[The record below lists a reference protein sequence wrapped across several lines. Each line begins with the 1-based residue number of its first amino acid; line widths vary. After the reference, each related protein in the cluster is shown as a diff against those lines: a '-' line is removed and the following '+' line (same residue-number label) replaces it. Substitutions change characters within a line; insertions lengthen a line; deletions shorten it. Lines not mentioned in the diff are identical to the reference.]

1 MLKQLSIYIHYPFCK
16 AKCPYCDFNS
26 HVQSEINHQ
35 EFLKAYCQELD
46 YFFKKIGQRKIT
58 SIFFGGGTPSL
69 MPSFLVEGILEKIA
83 KLGIIANDCE
93 ISLEANPTSVESEK
107 FKQFKKLGINRL
119 SLGIQAFNA
128 EDLKFLGRQHSL
140 QEAINAI
147 ELAKKNFS
155 NFSFD
160 LIYARPRQ
168 TIENWRS
175 ELLQA
180 LEFSTNHLSL
190 YQLTIEKGTQFFSDF
205 KRQKFMMPDENLAS
219 EFYDLTNSI
228 MIDKGFEHYE
238 VSNYAQKNYQSK
250 HNLCYWQS
258 EEYIGIGA
266 GAHSRICFENE
277 NFNKR
282 NAIMMIHQPQL
293 WLQKVKEQQVGIQS
307 IQTVEN
313 IELIEEILLMGLRLK
328 EGISIKKIEEI
339 VNKNFTEIFEI
350 KKLLKLQ
357 KQNLVIITDE
367 RIIIP
372 QNRWLVMNSIISK
385 VCECILKN

>member
-35 EFLKAYCQELD
+35 DFLECYNLELEFFA
-46 YFFKKIGQRKIT
+46 KKIGKRKIT

-69 MPSFLVEGILEKIA
+69 MPSFLVAGILEKISN
-83 KLGIIANDCE
+83 LWIIANDCE
-93 ISLEANPTSVESEK
+93 ITLEANPTSVESQK
-107 FKQFKKLGINRL
+107 FKDFKELGINRL
-119 SLGIQAFNA
+119 SLGIQAFNG

-140 QEAINAI
+140 QESIAAI
-147 ELAKKNFS
+147 ELAKKFFN

-160 LIYARPRQ
+160 LIYARPKQ
-168 TIENWRS
+168 KIEDWRK
-175 ELLQA
+175 ELMQA

-205 KRQKFMMPDENLAS
+205 KRQKFVMPDENLAS
-219 EFYDLTNSI
+219 EFYDVTNET
-228 MIDKGFEHYE
+228 MNGNGFEHYE
-238 VSNYAQKNYQSK
+238 VSNYAKKNYQSK

-258 EEYIGIGA
+258 GEYIGIGA

-277 NFNKR
+277 NSRKR

-293 WLQKVKEQQVGIQS
+293 WLQKVKEKQVGIQS
-307 IQTVEN
+307 MQIVED

-328 EGISIKKIEEI
+328 GGIEIKKIEEI
-339 VNKNFTEIFEI
+339 SNKKFIEIFEI
-350 KKLLKLQ
+350 KKLTELQ
-357 KQNLVIITDE
+357 KQNFIEIDSKKIVIPAE
-367 RIIIP
+367 K
-372 QNRWLVMNSIISK
+372 WLIMNSIISR
-385 VCECILKN
+385 VCESIIIN

>member
-26 HVQSEINHQ
+26 HVQNEINHQ
-35 EFLKAYCQELD
+35 DFLECYNSELEFFA
-46 YFFKKIGQRKIT
+46 KKIGKRKIT

-69 MPSFLVEGILEKIA
+69 MPSFLVAGILEKIV
-83 KLGIIANDCE
+83 KLWTVENDCE

-128 EDLKFLGRQHSL
+128 QDLKFLGRQHSP

-160 LIYARPRQ
+160 LIYARPQQ

-205 KRQKFMMPDENLAS
+205 QRQKFIMPDENLAS
-219 EFYDLTNSI
+219 EFYDVTNSI
-228 MIDKGFEHYE
+228 MISKGFEHYE
-238 VSNYAQKNYQSK
+238 VSNYAKKNYQSR
-250 HNLCYWQS
+250 HNLCYWKS

-266 GAHSRICFENE
+266 GAHSRICFESE

-282 NAIMMIHQPQL
+282 NAIMMIHQPQA
-293 WLQKVKEQQVGIQS
+293 WLQKVKEQRVGIQS

-328 EGISIKKIEEI
+328 EGIAIAKIEEI
-339 VNKNFTEIFEI
+339 INKKFTEIFEI
-350 KKLLKLQ
+350 KKLAQLQ
-357 KQNLVIITDE
+357 KQNLVMITDE

-385 VCECILKN
+385 VCECILTN

>member
-26 HVQSEINHQ
+26 HVQNEINHQ
-35 EFLKAYCQELD
+35 DFLECYNSELEFFA
-46 YFFKKIGQRKIT
+46 KKIGKRKIT

-69 MPSFLVEGILEKIA
+69 MPSFLVAGILEKIV
-83 KLGIIANDCE
+83 KLWTVENDCE

-128 EDLKFLGRQHSL
+128 QDLKFLGRQHSP

-160 LIYARPRQ
+160 LIYARPQQ

-205 KRQKFMMPDENLAS
+205 QRQKFIMPDENLAS
-219 EFYDLTNSI
+219 EFYDVTNSI
-228 MIDKGFEHYE
+228 MISKGFEHYE
-238 VSNYAQKNYQSK
+238 VSNYAKKNYQSR
-250 HNLCYWQS
+250 HNLCYWKS

-266 GAHSRICFENE
+266 GAHSRICFESE

-282 NAIMMIHQPQL
+282 NAIMMIHQPQS
-293 WLQKVKEQQVGIQS
+293 WLQKVKEQRVGIQS

-328 EGISIKKIEEI
+328 EGIAIAKIEEI
-339 VNKNFTEIFEI
+339 INKKFTEIFEI
-350 KKLLKLQ
+350 KKLAQLQ
-357 KQNLVIITDE
+357 KQNLVMITDE

-385 VCECILKN
+385 VCECILTN